1 MNKYSYF
8 EVYSL
13 FVGYGFYLTNALDN
27 PTELYSFGDRLTA
40 EEIGQLL
47 GGS

>member
-13 FVGYGFYLTNALDN
+13 FVGYALYFVDSLEN
-27 PTELYSFGDRLTA
+27 PQHGIDMGERLTA
-40 EEIGQLL
+40 EEIGQIM
-47 GGS
+47 GGN